1 MTNFWS
7 IALSIMKEKK
17 IKQTDLIQVTG
28 QSRSGVSA
36 WVTRDLIPRADHAL
50 AIADKLGVSVRYLV
64 TGKDDAELPYRVKE
78 LLRLAQGLNE
88 SELIYF
94 CDQIKNYRVL
104 EDRKKGEASPG
115 SSDSVARS

>member
-1 MTNFWS
+1 MSFFWNKVLS
-7 IALSIMKEKK
+7 LMNEQGLRKLDVIKRLNIPGSTFHTWVKRDCLPQVDDALHLA
-17 IKQTDLIQVTG
+17 DL
-28 QSRSGVSA
+28 
-36 WVTRDLIPRADHAL
+36 
-50 AIADKLGVSVRYLV
+50 LGVSVRYLV
-64 TGKDDAELPYRVKE
+64 TGQDPAELPYRVKE

-115 SSDSVARS
+115 SSESAGS

>member
-1 MTNFWS
+1 MSVFWDT
-7 IALSIMKEKK
+7 ALFLMDKK
-17 IKQTDLIQVTG
+17 NLKQVDLIKATG

-36 WVTRDLIPRADHAL
+36 WINRDIIPQADAAL
-50 AIADKLGVSVRYLV
+50 KIADLLGVSVRYLV
-64 TGKDDAELPYRVKE
+64 TGQDPAELPYRVKE

-115 SSDSVARS
+115 SSESAGS